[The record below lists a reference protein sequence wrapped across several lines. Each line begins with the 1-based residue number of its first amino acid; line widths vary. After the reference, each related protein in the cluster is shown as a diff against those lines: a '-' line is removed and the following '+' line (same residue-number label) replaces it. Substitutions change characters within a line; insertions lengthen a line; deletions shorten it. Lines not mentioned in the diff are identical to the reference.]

1 MGIFFFADDYYG
13 FDDALY
19 VGLRAAQTL
28 SRTNKKLSELT
39 KEIPKY
45 YSTPE
50 MRIECLDDEQKF
62 KITEKAI
69 SFFTKNYD
77 CETIDGVRIRFENG
91 WGLVRASN
99 TQPVIVTR
107 FEAKTEYKM
116 QIIKKEILNKLKEF
130 GDIKL
135 EF

>member
-1 MGIFFFADDYYG
+1 M
-13 FDDALY
+13 
-19 VGLRAAQTL
+19 GLRAAQTL

-50 MRIECLDDEQKF
+50 MRIECLDDEAKF

-107 FEAKTEYKM
+107 FEAKTETEL
-116 QIIKKEILNKLKEF
+116 IEIKKLVLNKISEF
-130 GDIKL
+130 GDFIVN
-135 EF
+135 E